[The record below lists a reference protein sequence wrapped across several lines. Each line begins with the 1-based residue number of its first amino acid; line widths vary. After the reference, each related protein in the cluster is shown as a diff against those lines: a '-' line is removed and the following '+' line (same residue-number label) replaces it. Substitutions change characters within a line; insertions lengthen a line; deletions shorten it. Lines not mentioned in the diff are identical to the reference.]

1 MNLLMCIAR
10 VLSAF
15 KPRHQA
21 YTTIVYPVFGQ
32 AVVIRDDLNIR
43 HERPWYQVAESL
55 QATFRSESA
64 QDLWFSESSQ
74 TWDVINS
81 ATAIDGF
88 DTTTLTIADTT
99 SSNHIQVNPAN
110 GLPIIDGCIDV
121 IGNPFG
127 MDTLS
132 DSWSDFVSDFSGVD
146 FG

>member
-10 VLSAF
+10 VLSAL

-43 HERPWYQVAESL
+43 HERPWYQVAESF
-55 QATFRSESA
+55 QARFSEPA
-64 QDLWFSESSQ
+64 PDLWFSESSQ
-74 TWDVINS
+74 TWEVIDS

-88 DTTTLTIADTT
+88 ATTTLSFADTT
-99 SSNHIQVNPAN
+99 ISDHMQVNPAN
-110 GLPIIDGCIDV
+110 GLPMIDGCIDV
-121 IGNPFG
+121 MGNPFG
-127 MDTLS
+127 TDMLS
-132 DSWSDFVSDFSGVD
+132 DSWSDSFSGFSGVD

>member
-1 MNLLMCIAR
+1 MNLLMCIIR

-21 YTTIVYPVFGQ
+21 YTTIVYPVLGQ

-43 HERPWYQVAESL
+43 HERSWYQVAESL
-55 QATFRSESA
+55 QATFSEPG

-74 TWDVINS
+74 VWEVIDS
-81 ATAIDGF
+81 ATAIDGL

-110 GLPIIDGCIDV
+110 GLPMIDGCIDV
-121 IGNPFG
+121 MGNPFG
-127 MDTLS
+127 MDMLS
-132 DSWSDFVSDFSGVD
+132 DSWSDSLSGFSGVD

>member
-10 VLSAF
+10 VLSAL

-43 HERPWYQVAESL
+43 HERAWYQVAESFK
-55 QATFRSESA
+55 AICSEPA

-74 TWDVINS
+74 TWEVINS

-88 DTTTLTIADTT
+88 ATTALSIADTAI
-99 SSNHIQVNPAN
+99 SDHMQVNPAS
-110 GLPIIDGCIDV
+110 GLPMLDGCIDV
-121 IGNPFG
+121 MGNPFG
-127 MDTLS
+127 MDMLS
-132 DSWSDFVSDFSGVD
+132 DSWSDYLSDFSGVD

>member
-10 VLSAF
+10 VLSAL

-43 HERPWYQVAESL
+43 HERPWYQVAESFK
-55 QATFRSESA
+55 ARFSEPA

-74 TWDVINS
+74 TWEVIDS

-88 DTTTLTIADTT
+88 ATTALSIADTAI
-99 SSNHIQVNPAN
+99 SDHMQVNPAS
-110 GLPIIDGCIDV
+110 GLSMLDGCIDV
-121 IGNPFG
+121 MGNPFG
-127 MDTLS
+127 MDMLS
-132 DSWSDFVSDFSGVD
+132 DSWSDYLSDFSGVD